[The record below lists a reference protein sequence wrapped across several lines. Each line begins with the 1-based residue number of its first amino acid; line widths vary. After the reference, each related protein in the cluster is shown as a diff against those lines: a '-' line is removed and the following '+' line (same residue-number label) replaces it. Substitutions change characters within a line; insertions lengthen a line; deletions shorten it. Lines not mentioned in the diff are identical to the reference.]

1 MKKPMILLAGL
12 SMALTP
18 LQAPLQ
24 AMAATPNCVMNK
36 VQNTTGA
43 TITLSNGIIYMV
55 YPGRDRVN
63 ASLWN
68 PLDKVKVCRGLG
80 GESVITNISQAKPTT
95 ISVLQQ

>member
-1 MKKPMILLAGL
+1 MILLAGL
-12 SMALTP
+12 SIATALPP

-43 TITLSNGIIYMV
+43 TITLSNGFIYMV
-55 YPGRDRVN
+55 YPVRDRVN

-68 PLDKVKVCRGLG
+68 PLDKVKVCRGSG
-80 GESVITNISQAKPTT
+80 SESIITNISQAKPTT
-95 ISVLQQ
+95 ISVLRQ